1 MKKVVVLTGA
11 GISAESGI
19 STFRDSNGL
28 WENHRIE
35 DVANYDSWE
44 RNPDLVRKFY
54 NERRKQLHEVVPN
67 QAHKDLVKLEEV
79 FDVTIITQNVDDL
92 HERAGSKNVIHLHGE
107 LNKACSVVDANEV
120 HTINGWE
127 LKETDVDKYGK
138 PLRPFIVFF
147 GEAVPMIE
155 PAIKECE
162 QADIMLIIGTS
173 LNVYPAAGLMQYCKK
188 QCRKFLVDPK
198 EPNASLAGIRF
209 IKEKATIGVRQ
220 AVEEMLNIN

>member
-1 MKKVVVLTGA
+1 MKKLVVLTGA

-67 QAHKDLVKLEEV
+67 QAHKDLVRLEEK

-92 HERAGSKNVIHLHGE
+92 HERAGSKNIIHLHGE
-107 LNKACSVVDANEV
+107 LNKACSVIDPNEI

-162 QADIMLIIGTS
+162 QADVMLIVGTS

-198 EPNASLAGIRF
+198 EPNVSLAGIRF

-220 AVEEMLNIN
+220 AVEEILNIN